1 MSEKCSSDSFNFH
14 FICSYF
20 LQSIPVLGLETTNWC
35 HECTFIVI
43 TTTKKTFR
51 LKLFRDQQRF
61 PTLELRHCLQDLF
74 TSVVNS
80 QEVKPASICRYVQN
94 ITSFTLLNASK
105 SQLIKLC
112 SLTDFSRCHL
122 FSCSLIFTCIFY
134 SVSFIYPHFLSTF
147 HSVLWNLWFIFN
159 EIHCIPRRFFI
170 HNVMVS
176 SLSPENTDFPTCS
189 TKILNI

>member
-1 MSEKCSSDSFNFH
+1 MSEKRSNDSFNFH

-43 TTTKKTFR
+43 EKKKPFR

-61 PTLELRHCLQDLF
+61 PTLELRYCLQDLF

-94 ITSFTLLNASK
+94 IYQFHTTECLKITINKVMLSHRFFQVPPVFLQSNLHMYFLFCFIHLPPLL
-105 SQLIKLC
+105 IHIPLC
-112 SLTDFSRCHL
+112 SLKF
-122 FSCSLIFTCIFY
+122 
-134 SVSFIYPHFLSTF
+134 
-147 HSVLWNLWFIFN
+147 
-159 EIHCIPRRFFI
+159 
-170 HNVMVS
+170 MVH
-176 SLSPENTDFPTCS
+176 
-189 TKILNI
+189 I